1 MKDRRKY
8 QKKQKEVGL
17 AEKKNKEER
26 ISVTKL
32 KPKGFGSEG
41 KILED
46 PSSGNQLGWSMEIFV
61 VS

>member
-26 ISVTKL
+26 IWVTEL
-32 KPKGFGSEG
+32 KGLVQKGKSW
-41 KILED
+41 KI
-46 PSSGNQLGWSMEIFV
+46 PSSGNQLGWSMEIIV